1 MDSAEL
7 NWARYGRHVH
17 DLPCD
22 PQCNIH
28 GVLSPVEGDTWNLQR
43 FVEAQDADGAY
54 ERAMHELR
62 SGEKKTHW
70 MWFVF
75 PQLQGLATNPSQ
87 TSTRFALRSLA
98 EVSAYANHEL
108 LQGRYRV
115 ACEALMSHPKKDI
128 VEILGTTDAQKCHS
142 SLTLFS
148 FGGGISLPIMESLK
162 LFFHEKGEMNTL
174 RLLVE
179 SFWQNSSMTEL
190 SKDSSRT
197 HLNLQSGQIGSVW
210 GSLSCRFD
218 DDGNFLIE
226 GHDIGDGSEYE
237 WVTSVEASDVPRL
250 IKFLGKEDD
259 DDLMKIIERDWGVR
273 EGKGLER
280 LIRLSTIPSDFWSYL
295 N

>member
-28 GVLSPVEGDTWNLQR
+28 GVLNPVEGDIWNLQR

-54 ERAMHELR
+54 ERAMIELR

-87 TSTRFALRSLA
+87 TSTRFAIRSLA
-98 EVSAYANHEL
+98 EATAYANHAL
-108 LQGRYRV
+108 LQGRYRL

-128 VEILGTTDAQKCHS
+128 VEILGATDSQKCHS

-148 FGGGISLPIMESLK
+148 VGGGFPLPTMESLK
-162 LFFHEKGEMNTL
+162 LFFHEKGDMNTL
-174 RLLVE
+174 RLVVE
-179 SFWQNSSMTEL
+179 SFRQQSSMTEL
-190 SKDSSRT
+190 SNDVSRT
-197 HLNLQSGQIGSVW
+197 HLSLRAGKIGSVW
-210 GSLSCRFD
+210 RNLSCRFN
-218 DDGNFLIE
+218 DDGDFLIE
-226 GHDIGDGSEYE
+226 GHDIGDDSEYE
-237 WVTSVEASDVPRL
+237 WVTSVKASDVPGL
-250 IKFLGKEDD
+250 IKFLGNEED
-259 DDLMKIIERDWGVR
+259 DDLMKIIERDWVVR
-273 EGKGLER
+273 EGQALER
-280 LIRLSTIPSDFWSYL
+280 LIRLSVIPSDFWSYFT
-295 N
+295 